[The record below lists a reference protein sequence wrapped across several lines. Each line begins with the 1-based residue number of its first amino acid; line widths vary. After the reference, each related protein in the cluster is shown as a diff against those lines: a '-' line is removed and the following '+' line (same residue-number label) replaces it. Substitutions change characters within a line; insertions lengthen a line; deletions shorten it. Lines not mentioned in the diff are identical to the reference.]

1 MMRKIDHIAI
11 AVRSLDKTAASMET
25 LLGVPLSGKE
35 TVEEQGVHVGFFNL
49 GGVSLELLE
58 PVSTETPVGKFIEKK
73 GEGLHHIAVQVE
85 GLESLLGNLAIKG
98 IRLIDQTPR
107 QGAHG
112 KKIAFI
118 HPSAAGGTLL
128 ELTESDGD
136 KD

>member
-1 MMRKIDHIAI
+1 MRKIDHIAI
-11 AVRSLDKTAASMET
+11 AVRSLDETAASMEA

-35 TVEEQGVHVGFFNL
+35 TVKEQGVHVGFFDL

-85 GLESLLGNLAIKG
+85 GLERLLGDLAGKG

-128 ELTESDGD
+128 ELTESDVD

>member
-1 MMRKIDHIAI
+1 
-11 AVRSLDKTAASMET
+11 
-25 LLGVPLSGKE
+25 LLGAPLAGKE
-35 TVEEQGVHVGFFNL
+35 TVKEQGVHVGFFDL

-58 PVSTETPVGKFIEKK
+58 PVSAETPVGKFIEKK
-73 GEGLHHIAVQVE
+73 GEGLHQIAVQVE
-85 GLESLLGNLAIKG
+85 GLEGLLGDLAVKG

-128 ELTESDGD
+128 ELTESDVD
-136 KD
+136 KG